1 MPVTPNSI
9 VTPQTPKSATVVA
22 SVANTDYDDIP
33 ANAAGALITAGANG
47 ARVTKIYAIPRA
59 TVTATQLQL
68 YRSTD
73 AGTTKRLFESA
84 LMAAYTMAATTEA
97 PNTDFGYSDDN
108 PLILGA
114 GEVVYPAIGVALAA
128 GVVFVAEWADY

>member
-1 MPVTPNSI
+1 MAVTANSI
-9 VTPQTPKSATVVA
+9 ITPQAPKAATVVA
-22 SVANTDYDDIP
+22 TAANTDYDDIP
-33 ANAAGALITAGANG
+33 ANVAGALITAGPNG
-47 ARVTKIYAIPRA
+47 ARVTRLYAIPRA

-73 AGTTKRLFESA
+73 AGVTKRLFESA
-84 LMAAYTMAATTEA
+84 LMAAYTMAATTDC
-97 PNTDFGYSDDN
+97 PVTDFGYSDDN
-108 PLILGA
+108 PLILAA

>member
-1 MPVTPNSI
+1 MPVSPNSI

-33 ANAAGALITAGANG
+33 ANAAGALITAGPNG

-97 PNTDFGYSDDN
+97 PTTDFGYSDDN

>member
-33 ANAAGALITAGANG
+33 ANAAGALITAGPNG
-47 ARVTKIYAIPRA
+47 ARVTRIYAIPRA

-73 AGTTKRLFESA
+73 AGTTKRLFRCA

-97 PNTDFGYSDDN
+97 PITDFGYSDDS
-108 PLILGA
+108 PLILGPN
-114 GEVVYPAIGVALAA
+114 EVVYPAIGVALAA
-128 GVVFVAEWADY
+128 GAVFVAEWADY

>member
-22 SVANTDYDDIP
+22 TVANTDYDDIP

-68 YRSTD
+68 YRSAD
-73 AGTTKRLFESA
+73 GGTTKRLFESA
-84 LMAAYTMAATTEA
+84 LMVAYTMAATTEA
-97 PNTDFGYSDDN
+97 PTTDFGYSDDN
-108 PLILGA
+108 PLILSA
-114 GEVVYPAIGVALAA
+114 NEVVYPAIGVALAA

>member
-9 VTPQTPKSATVVA
+9 VTPQIPKSATVVA
-22 SVANTDYDDIP
+22 SVANTEYDDIP

-97 PNTDFGYSDDN
+97 PNTDFGYSDDS

>member
-97 PNTDFGYSDDN
+97 PNTDFGYSDDS

>member
-33 ANAAGALITAGANG
+33 ANAAGALITAGPNG
-47 ARVTKIYAIPRA
+47 ARVTRIYAIPRG

-73 AGTTKRLFESA
+73 AGTDPAPRTTVSA
-84 LMAAYTMAATTEA
+84 KVTLLYR
-97 PNTDFGYSDDN
+97 GSCVS
-108 PLILGA
+108 LSSGK
-114 GEVVYPAIGVALAA
+114 
-128 GVVFVAEWADY
+128 